1 MEASG
6 NGRTAVVKILVNRGA
21 DKDKKNT
28 VCHYSLMI
36 HHCRVY
42 YNVCPIPILQEGQ
55 SALYQASFYGHYD
68 VVEALVD
75 AKADVDT
82 CSMVS
87 PYQ

>member
-28 VCHYSLMI
+28 VCHCSLVI

-42 YNVCPIPILQEGQ
+42 YVHANSRKGNLL
-55 SALYQASFYGHYD
+55 STKQAFM
-68 VVEALVD
+68 
-75 AKADVDT
+75 DT
-82 CSMVS
+82 TM
-87 PYQ
+87 